1 MTDFTLDGSKRF
13 GENCSDFLESVKDI
27 DAEMA
32 EILEANW
39 DQLLYVVRDGD
50 RDSKSRT
57 SFNEAIAVALDK
69 LLSEET
75 DAEDE

>member
-1 MTDFTLDGSKRF
+1 MNDFSLDGSKRF
-13 GENCSDFLESVKDI
+13 GENCTDFLESVKDI

-39 DQLLYVVRDGD
+39 DQLLCVVREGE
-50 RDSKSRT
+50 RDSKART

-69 LLSEET
+69 LLSEEP
-75 DAEDE
+75 DLEDG

>member
-13 GENCSDFLESVKDI
+13 GENCADFLESVKDI

-32 EILEANW
+32 EILVANW
-39 DQLLYVVRDGD
+39 DQILCVVREGN
-50 RDSKSRT
+50 RDSKART
-57 SFNEAIAVALDK
+57 SFNEAIAVALDN

-75 DAEDE
+75 SAEDE